1 MGTTL
6 MGIPRDACQ
15 PFELCSAGTIFE
27 HSDVADTNLVG
38 SDERLLRELIRIID
52 SQMIEVLE
60 SRSSTEFI
68 SSVNRVWMKYVRSAR
83 ALSDTVSN
91 LLSEDQIAI
100 IANVSGGEFRED
112 LEKQRG
118 ERFSGGLVDQAIF
131 TIWAMGK
138 IRSIGKKIHEAG
150 EARDK
155 DEDLK
160 LNRDFQGYVL
170 CARFHMDCLAS
181 AMKFRK
187 SLPVD
192 VQEVIQEG
200 LRTAVNAYAIAW
212 EALDLRL
219 SQAQENLGIELPW
232 DKEDEELLASSM
244 RDMNAISESCDG

>member
-1 MGTTL
+1 

-15 PFELCSAGTIFE
+15 PFEICSAGTLFE
-27 HSDVADTNLVG
+27 HSDVADTNLV
-38 SDERLLRELIRIID
+38 SSEERLLRDLIRIVD

-60 SRSSTEFI
+60 SRSSTEFV
-68 SSVNRVWMKYVRSAR
+68 STLNKVWTKYVRSAR

-100 IANVSGGEFRED
+100 ISDLADGAFRED

-118 ERFSGGLVDQAIF
+118 SRFSDGLVDQAIF

-138 IRSIGKKIHEAG
+138 IRSIGKKIHGAG
-150 EARDK
+150 EACDR

-160 LNRDFQGYVL
+160 LNRDFQFYVL
-170 CARFHMDCLAS
+170 CARFHMDCVAA

-192 VQEVIQEG
+192 VQETIQDG
-200 LRTAVNAYAIAW
+200 LRAAVNAYAIAR
-212 EALDLRL
+212 EALELRR
-219 SQAQENLGIELPW
+219 SQAQESLGVKLPW

-244 RDMNAISESCDG
+244 RDMNAISESCDS